1 MDKIYQNV
9 NDKDWKS
16 KSNLNLKQKDDYQI
30 KRQFKKIIIKKLL
43 DTIND
48 KKNVLY
54 AVSKEYSD
62 NFNDNGIS
70 ERLSI
75 DDIIDLKCKDV
86 GY

>member
-1 MDKIYQNV
+1 MNIV

-16 KSNLNLKQKDDYQI
+16 KSNVNLKQKDDYQI
-30 KRQFKKIIIKKLL
+30 KRQFKKIVIKKLL
-43 DTIND
+43 ETIND

-54 AVSKEYSD
+54 ALSTQYSD

-75 DDIIDLKCKDV
+75 NDIIDLKCKDM